1 MKSIK
6 SKSLRYRAVSTITA
20 IFVVFCILSAGVYAI
35 EKLGYFAAPFVLT
48 LSVVIGWFVEDIASF
63 VAKRSGKR

>member
-6 SKSLRYRAVSTITA
+6 SKSRRYRAVYTITA
-20 IFVVFCILSAGVYAI
+20 IFVVFCILFAGVYAI

-48 LSVVIGWFVEDIASF
+48 LSVVVGWFVEDIATF
-63 VAKRSGKR
+63 VAKRVGKK